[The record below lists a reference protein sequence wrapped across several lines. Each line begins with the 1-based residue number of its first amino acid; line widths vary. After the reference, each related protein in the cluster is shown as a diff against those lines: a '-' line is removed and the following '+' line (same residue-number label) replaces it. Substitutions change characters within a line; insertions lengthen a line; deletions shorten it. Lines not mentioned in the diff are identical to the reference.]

1 VHVLRKELSEEALV
15 SVGDDLRLDTAL
27 LTSDVAEFEE
37 ALSHGDAERAAELY
51 AAPFLD
57 GFYLTGATE
66 FEHWVDTERARLG
79 QSLRTGA
86 GIIGH

>member
-1 VHVLRKELSEEALV
+1 MHVLRKELSEEALV